1 MSVYTMEYRCEK
13 EQTVLEIRKKVY
25 EDVLTQALEEESAG
39 DFYQG
44 DRQEYGL
51 TPEECAREAANFH
64 VDNMI
69 YDSIEA
75 GLNVPRKQDKFAFR
89 YFSKIDTKEAR
100 HIKDRIENVTKKL
113 NEYWKAHHVKNRKSQ
128 LIGCSDCGSKINKEY
143 VKENNCCPVCG
154 SPFYSSTDKTRIEG
168 YLSSIKN
175 WKNAYIKLNGKK
187 MCSWYVHTTHH

>member
-100 HIKDRIENVTKKL
+100 HIVDFCYKCGYFVKRLAKL
-113 NEYWKAHHVKNRKSQ
+113 TILCYYFN
-128 LIGCSDCGSKINKEY
+128 
-143 VKENNCCPVCG
+143 P
-154 SPFYSSTDKTRIEG
+154 KTQRLK
-168 YLSSIKN
+168 YQ
-175 WKNAYIKLNGKK
+175 
-187 MCSWYVHTTHH
+187 